1 MGPDCRELYIN
12 IQLKSDKMN
21 DKIPLVSIIIPTY
34 NSGKTIKQ
42 CLQSIST
49 QTYAHIEVLVIDGG
63 SEDQTIEIS
72 QEYGIKIFIQT
83 TMGMSEATNF
93 GIKEANGKYIY
104 RVDSDVI
111 LDANIVEECV
121 HKCEIEKYDGVA
133 LFWSP
138 DPTISFWAK
147 VRKLEKDCY
156 KDDLFPRGA
165 RFFRKDVIKS
175 IGGFNQSLTAGED
188 YDVYNRLLT
197 HSFKMGKVKSQETH
211 IGEPKSMIE
220 IIKKN
225 YYYGKTFNH
234 FLNHNRENGLKQ
246 MSPMRGPLLRNW
258 KKFMIHPVLLIGFI
272 IYEILVYSS
281 SITGLIVSVI
291 QKEMSR
297 NSGN

>member
-1 MGPDCRELYIN
+1 M
-12 IQLKSDKMN
+12 SDE
-21 DKIPLVSIIIPTY
+21 IPLVSIIIPTY
-34 NSGKTIKQ
+34 NSGTTLRQ

-49 QTYAHIEVLVIDGG
+49 QTYTNIEVLVIDGG
-63 SEDQTIEIS
+63 SDDQTIEIS
-72 QEYGIKIFIQT
+72 NEYGSKIFIQKA
-83 TMGMSEATNF
+83 MGMSEATNF
-93 GIKEANGKYIY
+93 GIKEATGKYIY

-111 LDANIVEECV
+111 LDANIVEECI

-165 RFFRKDVIKS
+165 RFFRKDVIES

-188 YDVYNRLLT
+188 YDVYNRLLK
-197 HSFKMGKVKSQETH
+197 HSFKMGQVKSQETH
-211 IGEPKSMIE
+211 IGEPRSMMD

-225 YYYGKTFNH
+225 YYYGKTVSH
-234 FLNHNRENGLKQ
+234 FLNQSEGSGLKQ
-246 MSPMRGPLLRNW
+246 MSPIRGPLLKNW
-258 KKFMIHPVLLIGFI
+258 KKFVTHPVLLAGFI

-281 SITGLIVSVI
+281 SMLGFAVSIVR
-291 QKEMSR
+291 K
-297 NSGN
+297 